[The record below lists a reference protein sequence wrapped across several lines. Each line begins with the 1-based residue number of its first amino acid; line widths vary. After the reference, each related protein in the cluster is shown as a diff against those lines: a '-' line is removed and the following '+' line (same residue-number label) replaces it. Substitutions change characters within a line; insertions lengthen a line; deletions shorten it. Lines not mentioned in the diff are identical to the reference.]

1 MGNCPNLLIGL
12 CNSVTSLLL
21 AVIIGRI
28 LILRTTTVRHSSVA
42 CEVGL
47 VSVLSDSLFQS
58 KVSSLF
64 LPPSRVQG
72 VQ

>member
-21 AVIIGRI
+21 AVIIGCI
-28 LILRTTTVRHSSVA
+28 LILRTTVRHSSVA

-47 VSVLSDSLFQS
+47 VSVLSDALFQS